1 MTLLRRYTCEEA
13 FRRLDDYLDGE
24 LSGSAM
30 ELVVQHLE
38 LCDRCAREFNFE
50 ASVLNGVRAKLR
62 KIDVPPS
69 LLARCAALIEG
80 RNPPDAAAGA
90 T

>member
-1 MTLLRRYTCEEA
+1 MSVLRRYTCEEA

-24 LSGSAM
+24 LSGPAL

-50 ASVLNGVRAKLR
+50 ASVLDGVRAKLR
-62 KIDVPPS
+62 QVDVPTS
-69 LLARCAALIEG
+69 LLERCSALIKD
-80 RNPPDAAAGA
+80 RAPSDDADRA